1 MALKRETDK
10 QSPVSPQ
17 EWLSCGEMI
26 LALADPANAPSKDLW
41 HAVSADDRATAVRA
55 IAESEGVWRAV
66 QGWLKWSRLVAS
78 MVSKRPLVLSS
89 EDESELCEH
98 LIGHLSL
105 MLVKKPEII
114 RVEGEPRKPY
124 ARSWFS
130 ESGASPDG
138 LAQMWRAAVSP
149 PGRRRA
155 ASPWAIPSPVAATGE
170 PDRRDAMMT
179 DPSWLQGWT
188 LDALSRE
195 WNCQQIG
202 KDIVVVT
209 KRHAAIERFQV
220 SFVRSLDGFVRAS
233 LKDAAGFRAWFKSEM
248 LDDEVEGGFSCYWS
262 FWASRKWVR
271 DAAHLAMPL
280 AVSAIPTQIRLDLKD
295 YLKRLAKTNDDHPSQ
310 SSRPK
315 IESVDSADLEAL
327 IEERIR

>member
-26 LALADPANAPSKDLW
+26 LALAEPANAPSKDLW

-130 ESGASPDG
+130 ESWASPDG

-179 DPSWLQGWT
+179 DPSWLQGWM

-233 LKDAAGFRAWFKSEM
+233 L
-248 LDDEVEGGFSCYWS
+248 SCYWS

-327 IEERIR
+327 IEERSR